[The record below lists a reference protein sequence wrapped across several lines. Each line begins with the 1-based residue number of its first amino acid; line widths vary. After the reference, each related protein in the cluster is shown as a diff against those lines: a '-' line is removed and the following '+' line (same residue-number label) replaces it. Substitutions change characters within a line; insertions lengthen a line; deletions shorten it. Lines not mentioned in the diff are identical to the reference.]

1 MSWKPQTEEIAHSL
15 LEQTGFGKAL
25 DGGHIDGLDRELVL
39 AILDEAGR
47 FAQSE
52 IAPLNRA
59 GDVHGCTFDAQT
71 GQVTTPPGWK
81 AAFDAFC
88 AAGWASAPG
97 GAAFGGQGMPLVLSL
112 ALQELWNSASMAFG
126 LGPLLT
132 QGACETLA
140 RFGPEKLKAR
150 YLPRMIAG
158 EWAGTMCLTEPQAG
172 SDLAA
177 IRCLAEPDGEDG
189 FLLRGEKIFISYG
202 EHDLTENII
211 HLVLARLPDAPAGTR
226 GLSLF
231 LVPKVL
237 PDGTANAVR
246 AGGLEHKMGI
256 HGSPTVSLL
265 FEGAQGWLV
274 GEANRGLQHMFTMM
288 NNARLHIGMQGVA
301 VAERAWQKAL
311 AFARERRQ
319 GRRPGREGPVPI
331 IEHADVRRMLLDM
344 QVKVMAA
351 RAICFETAWSM
362 DMARLSGDEA
372 ARARAAERAAL
383 LTPVAKAFGTD
394 VGVEVADAAI
404 QVHGGMGYMEE
415 TGVAQLLRD
424 ARIGPIY
431 EGTNGIQALDL
442 VLRKL
447 GLDGGLALQRF
458 MDEASGTI
466 TAAKASSSLAGVA
479 ERLAWA
485 LRTLGETARFMG
497 AAIEARDERAQ
508 ASAVPFL
515 RLFALF
521 AGGLAMLR
529 GARAGAD
536 ARRIFLA
543 EHYAASLLPDTAG
556 LKLRIMHSNGIV
568 SREGLDFLRGD
579 VS

>member
-1 MSWKPQTEEIAHSL
+1 MNWKPQTEETAHSL
-15 LEQTGFGKAL
+15 LKLTGFGKAL
-25 DGGHIDGLDRELVL
+25 DDGQIAGLDRELVM

-59 GDVHGCTFDAQT
+59 GDVHGCTFDAQS
-71 GQVTTPPGWK
+71 GEVTTAPGWK
-81 AAFDAFC
+81 AAYEAFC
-88 AAGWASAPG
+88 AAGWASAAGPREH
-97 GAAFGGQGMPLVLSL
+97 GGQGMPLVLSL

-140 RFGPEKLKAR
+140 RFGSEELKAH
-150 YLPRMIAG
+150 YLPQMISGA
-158 EWAGTMCLTEPQAG
+158 WAGTMCLTEPQAG
-172 SDLAA
+172 SDLST
-177 IRCLAEPDGEDG
+177 IRTRAEPDGKG
-189 FLLRGEKIFISYG
+189 GYWLHGEKIFISYG

-237 PDGTANAVR
+237 PDGGRNAVR

-265 FEGAQGWLV
+265 FEGAQGRLV
-274 GEANRGLQHMFTMM
+274 GEANRGLHHMFTMM

-344 QVKVMAA
+344 RVKVMAA
-351 RAICFETAWSM
+351 RAICHETAWCM
-362 DMARLSGDEA
+362 DLARQAPDA
-372 ARARAAERAAL
+372 ALRAQAAERAAL

-424 ARIGPIY
+424 ARIAPIY

-442 VLRKL
+442 VMRKL
-447 GLDGGLALQRF
+447 GLDGGLAMQRY
-458 MDEASGTI
+458 MDGAARII
-466 TAAKASSSLAGVA
+466 TTAKETSSLAAVA

-485 LRTLGETARFMG
+485 LRTLGEATRFMG

-508 ASAVPFL
+508 ASAVSFL

-521 AGGLAMLR
+521 AGGLALLR
-529 GARAGAD
+529 GAQAEAD
-536 ARRIFLA
+536 AQRIFLA
-543 EHYAASLLPDTAG
+543 EHYAASLLPETAG
-556 LKLRIMHSNGIV
+556 LKLRIMHSGGIV
-568 SREGLDFLRGD
+568 SREALDILRGD
-579 VS
+579 TP

>member
-1 MSWKPQTEEIAHSL
+1 MSWKPQTEEIAHVL
-15 LEQTGFGKAL
+15 LELTGFGKAL
-25 DGGHIDGLDRELVL
+25 DGGRIAGLDRELVM
-39 AILDEAGR
+39 AILEEAGR
-47 FAQSE
+47 FAESE
-52 IAPLNRA
+52 IAPLNRI
-59 GDVHGCTFDAQT
+59 GDIHGCAFDAQT
-71 GQVTTPPGWK
+71 KQVATPPGWK
-81 AAFDAFC
+81 AAHEAFC
-88 AAGWASAPG
+88 AAGWASASG
-97 GAAFGGQGMPLVLSL
+97 EEAFGGQGMPLVLSL

-140 RFGPEKLKAR
+140 RFGSEELRAR
-150 YLPRMIAG
+150 YLPQMISG
-158 EWAGTMCLTEPQAG
+158 VWAGTMCMTEPQAG
-172 SDLAA
+172 SDLST
-177 IRCLAEPDGEDG
+177 IRTRAEPDGKG
-189 FLLRGEKIFISYG
+189 GYSLRGEKIFISYG
-202 EHDLTENII
+202 EHDLTENIV

-237 PDGTANAVR
+237 PDGGRNAVR
-246 AGGLEHKMGI
+246 AGGLEHKLGI

-274 GEANRGLQHMFTMM
+274 GEANRGLHHMFTMM

-311 AFARERRQ
+311 AHARERRQ
-319 GRRPGREGPVPI
+319 GHRPGREGPVPI

-344 QVKVMAA
+344 RVKVMAA
-351 RAICFETAWSM
+351 RAICYETAWNM
-362 DMARLSGDEA
+362 DMARRASDA
-372 ARARAAERAAL
+372 ALRAQAAARAAL

-415 TGVAQLLRD
+415 TGAAQLLRD
-424 ARIGPIY
+424 ARIAPIY
-431 EGTNGIQALDL
+431 EGANGIQALDL
-442 VLRKL
+442 VMRKL
-447 GLDGGLALQRF
+447 GLDGGLAMQRY
-458 MDEASGTI
+458 MDEASGLI
-466 TAAKASSSLAGVA
+466 TAAKESGRLAKVA

-485 LRTLGETARFMG
+485 LRTLGEATRFMG

-521 AGGLAMLR
+521 AGGMALLR
-529 GARAGAD
+529 GALAGAD
-536 ARRIFLA
+536 ARRLFVA
-543 EHYAASLLPDTAG
+543 EHYAASLLPETAS
-556 LKLRIMHSNGIV
+556 LKMRIMHSGGIV
-568 SREGLDFLRGD
+568 SREALDFLRGD
-579 VS
+579 TP